1 MNKEAPTI
9 DERIETADTETTHD
23 LLIEEQGGDVHT
35 SPDENGDTDE
45 AAEPHIPTREPATS
59 LPDIDVFASLN
70 QHLSELKESFEKQ
83 IARNQNQKQMFDAI
97 YGEMKDYKE
106 NVLLEAFHKPII
118 HNLIQFYDHFVE
130 VESQLNRI
138 GKPFETF
145 ETWSN
150 SVSDGLF
157 KKIRPA
163 ELADEFS
170 GFRRKL
176 TEELS
181 QFWTNLKNLRFALE
195 EVLYRLDVTP
205 YEEHPTKLDR
215 KLHKTLDTIPTDDP
229 DKDQE
234 VAAIHKPGFYWREKV
249 FRPEEVTIFRYTQP
263 VGEETVGGNPTEKKG
278 DETDG

>member
-1 MNKEAPTI
+1 MYRKEGTILGKEAPMI
-9 DERIETADTETTHD
+9 DETLEVPDAETTD
-23 LLIEEQGGDVHT
+23 ALPVEEQGNDTHT
-35 SPDENGDTDE
+35 SPDENDDTEPQTQTSEDVVSSPD
-45 AAEPHIPTREPATS
+45 AEV
-59 LPDIDVFASLN
+59 LASVN
-70 QHLSELKESFEKQ
+70 QHLSTLQELFETQ

-130 VESQLNRI
+130 VESQLNRVS
-138 GKPFETF
+138 KPFETF

-163 ELADEFS
+163 ELADELLD
-170 GFRRKL
+170 FRRNLK
-176 TEELS
+176 EELS

-234 VAAIHKPGFYWREKV
+234 VAAIHKTGFYWREKV

-263 VGEETVGGNPTEKKG
+263 IKKLTDEKG

>member
-1 MNKEAPTI
+1 MSRKEGTILGKEAPMI
-9 DERIETADTETTHD
+9 DETIEVSDAETTDD
-23 LLIEEQGGDVHT
+23 LPVEAQGSDTPT
-35 SPDENGDTDE
+35 SPDENDDT
-45 AAEPHIPTREPATS
+45 EPQTQTRENVVSP
-59 LPDIDVFASLN
+59 PDAEVLASVN
-70 QHLSELKESFEKQ
+70 QHLSTLQELFEKQ
-83 IARNQNQKQMFDAI
+83 IARNQNQRQMFDAI

-106 NVLLEAFHKPII
+106 NVLLEASHKPII

-130 VESQLNRI
+130 VESQLNQVS
-138 GKPFETF
+138 KPFETF

-163 ELADEFS
+163 ELADELLD
-170 GFRRKL
+170 FRRNLK
-176 TEELS
+176 EELS

-234 VAAIHKPGFYWREKV
+234 VATIHKTGFYWREKV

-263 VGEETVGGNPTEKKG
+263 IDEETNR
-278 DETDG
+278 